1 MRLTHNSL
9 RFASRFAGIAC
20 LALGALSHSQP
31 VFAEFRNSQQIS
43 EEINSL
49 QERIEAIRLDC
60 ETNNRDMTDE
70 EQAEVDAIMG
80 SGEPGTANYKQGKL
94 IRLEAALERAKR
106 IEANQA
112 SLAAARV
119 RAATGQSATPG
130 NVGDVG
136 SLNSDEIDAQSL
148 DNAPRAIIVPSQY
161 RLGRPLQAFSGPH
174 AEAQAYAAGRFYLAA
189 LFDHEPSRAWCAK
202 HGIKIVRGA
211 QTGGV
216 DTKGGFLVPSELAS
230 TIMTYAYSYGV
241 ILQDADVR
249 RMSTDTLDVTKEV
262 GDPEAQ
268 WMGATMGAD
277 AERQPVPELD
287 FDYASYKLVANKLGA
302 LTRMSSE
309 LSEDAIIDMADN
321 ITVRLARAAAKQ
333 LDKTGFMGAANAAS
347 GGFSGILHALANGS
361 RYIPANGVLSYAAFT
376 KPMFD
381 AIIGRVAEY
390 AEESRCAW
398 YVNKKFYTLSMAP
411 IKEAIGGNDAM
422 ELTDGNGR
430 RRLFFLGYPVK
441 FCSVFPK
448 NQAAIPANTW
458 LGGFG
463 DLFQSLLVGVRR
475 DIQIALSTEAFF
487 TTDEIGIRLL
497 MRGAIKPHDVGD
509 ADNGGAFIGIR
520 SAAA

>member
-1 MRLTHNSL
+1 LEPR
-9 RFASRFAGIAC
+9 
-20 LALGALSHSQP
+20 QP
-31 VFAEFRNSQQIS
+31 VYAEFRNSQQIT

-49 QERIEAIRLDC
+49 RERIEAIRLDC
-60 ETNNRDMTDE
+60 EQNNRDITDE
-70 EQAEVDAIMG
+70 EQAEIDAIMG
-80 SGEPGTANYKQGKL
+80 SGEPGTANYKQGKMV
-94 IRLEAALERAKR
+94 RLQAALERTKR
-106 IEANQA
+106 IEENQA
-112 SLAAARV
+112 ALAAERA
-119 RAATGQSATPG
+119 RAAAGSHPGTSAGLQPG
-130 NVGDVG
+130 TESPNLDV
-136 SLNSDEIDAQSL
+136 
-148 DNAPRAIIVPSQY
+148 APSAIIVPSQY
-161 RLGRPLQAFSGPH
+161 RIGRPLQAFSGPH
-174 AEAQAYAAGRFYLAA
+174 AEAQAYTAGRFYLAA
-189 LFDHEPSRAWCAK
+189 LFDHEPSRQWCAQ

-249 RMSTDTLDVTKEV
+249 RMTTDTLDVTKEV

-268 WMGATMGAD
+268 WMGATNGAD

-309 LSEDAIIDMADN
+309 ISEDAIVDMADN

-333 LDKTGFMGAANAAS
+333 LDKTGFLGTGNAAS
-347 GGFSGILHALANGS
+347 GGFTGILPALANGS
-361 RYIPANGVLSYAAFT
+361 RYIPPNGVLSYAAFT

-381 AIIGRVAEY
+381 TIVGRVEEY
-390 AEESRCAW
+390 ADESRCAW
-398 YVNKKFYTLSMAP
+398 YVNKKFYTLAMAP

-422 ELTDGNGR
+422 ELTDGTGR
-430 RRLFFLGYPVK
+430 RRLFFLGYPVR
-441 FCSVFPK
+441 FCSIFPK
-448 NQAAIPANTW
+448 NQAAIPVNTW

-475 DIQIALSTEAFF
+475 DIQIAISTEAFF

-497 MRGAIKPHDVGD
+497 MRGAIMPHDVGD
-509 ADNGGAFIGIR
+509 ANNGGAFIGIR